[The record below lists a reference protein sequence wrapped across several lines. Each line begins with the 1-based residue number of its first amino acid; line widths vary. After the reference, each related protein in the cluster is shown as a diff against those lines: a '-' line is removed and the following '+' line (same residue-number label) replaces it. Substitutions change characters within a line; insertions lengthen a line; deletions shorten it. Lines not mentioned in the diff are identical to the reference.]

1 MRINFDRIRQDAI
14 KGIRRSAVFMG
25 LGVNAANDDRF
36 SDYQLSLETKL
47 QILPDGLNE
56 ETIKSFKN
64 HYSEWVRINAFRE
77 SIESFHV
84 FLDQLFFALLV
95 VKRKPHGVEEAHKR
109 YAKFERQGFGQ
120 KLSDFDKEFS
130 INVLF
135 PNYLLALNKSR
146 NCIAHRRGIA
156 SNHRDI
162 NDKDKD
168 SLRVVWRAMSV
179 VMTDSTGEEL
189 FRMEDLP
196 GYKTTEE
203 TVIGIRFEDRE
214 KLFRRGELI
223 SFDPTELSEM
233 LYYWMFE
240 INQLFNAGLKYAE
253 EKGVKFVQ
261 PKFNNSNSVQSSADA
276 PDD

>member
-1 MRINFDRIRQDAI
+1 MRIDFDRIKEDAI

-36 SDYQLSLETKL
+36 SDYQLSHETKL

-56 ETIKSFKN
+56 ETVKSFKN
-64 HYSEWVRINAFRE
+64 HYSEWVRVNAFRE

-84 FLDQLFFALLV
+84 FLDQLFLALSI
-95 VKRKPHGVEEAHKR
+95 VKRKFHSVEEAHK
-109 YAKFERQGFGQ
+109 YCAKFEGQGFGQ

-135 PNYLLALNKSR
+135 PHCLLALHKAR
-146 NCIAHRRGIA
+146 NCIAHRRGIV

-162 NDKDKD
+162 NDKDAG
-168 SLRVVWRAMSV
+168 SLRVVWRAMTV
-179 VMTDSTGEEL
+179 VMTDSNGEKTL
-189 FRMEDLP
+189 RMHDLP

-203 TVIGIRFEDRE
+203 TAVGIRFEDRNRS
-214 KLFRRGELI
+214 FRRGEVI
-223 SFDPTELSEM
+223 SFDPIELSEM

-240 INQLFNAGLKYAE
+240 IDQLFKAGLKYAE
-253 EKGVKFVQ
+253 NKGVKFVQ
-261 PKFNNSNSVQSSADA
+261 PESNKPVQPSADTPA
-276 PDD
+276 D